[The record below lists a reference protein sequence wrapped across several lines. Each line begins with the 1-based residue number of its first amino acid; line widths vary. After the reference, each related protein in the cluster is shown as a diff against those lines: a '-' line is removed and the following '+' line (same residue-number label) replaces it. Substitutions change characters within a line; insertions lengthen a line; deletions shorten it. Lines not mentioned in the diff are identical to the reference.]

1 MNIFILN
8 PPVSGKRGP
17 FVKEGRCEQRLTSF
31 QSSMI
36 PISLPSI
43 AALLQKNGHK
53 VRVLDCAVANIT
65 PETVLLEIEKYKPSI
80 IIVNV
85 STVTYYDDIGA
96 AKKIKLRFPDVHL
109 AAIGNHVTSL
119 PDTTLKESSFDSII
133 LGEPEFTALELA
145 GRLSSGIDIKDLSG
159 IATKNNEGIII
170 NGKTGFIENLDDLPF
185 PARDLMDNKKYVL
198 PITNEPYTL
207 VIPSRGC
214 PHDCIFCTSSKY
226 YGKKLR
232 LRSPENI
239 IDEVKE
245 VKNKYGIN
253 NIVMWADTFTL
264 NREFVVK
271 ICKLL
276 IREKTGVRWMCNSRV
291 DTVDPEMLKL
301 MKESG
306 CIGVSY
312 GVESGNQKILDNIK
326 KRVTLEQI
334 ENAIKWAQEAG
345 MEAMAHV
352 IFGLPGETKETI
364 KETVNFLIRTSPDYV
379 QIYCATPFPGTE
391 FYEICKNKNCLIT
404 DGWDRFEVNAAVIS
418 TPQIGPE
425 ELYEARRNAYIKF
438 YLNPK
443 YIWKRIRRIRSMKD
457 LVFFIRQSLY
467 FVSFSKTLD

>member
-1 MNIFILN
+1 MKILVLN
-8 PPVSGKRGP
+8 PPLREKHGP

-43 AALLQKNGHK
+43 AALLRKNAYG
-53 VRVLDCAVANIT
+53 VRIADCAVADVGLPAI
-65 PETVLLEIEKYKPSI
+65 LDDIEKYAPSMI
-80 IIVNV
+80 IINV
-85 STVTYYDDIGA
+85 STVTYYDDIGTA
-96 AKKIKLRFPDVHL
+96 RTIKSRFPHIHL
-109 AAIGNHVTSL
+109 TAMGNHVTSL
-119 PDTTLKESSFDSII
+119 PDITLKESSFDSII

-145 GRLSSGIDIKDLSG
+145 GRLSSGKDIKGLSG
-159 IATKNNEGIII
+159 IAVRNNGGVIV
-170 NGKTGFIENLDDLPF
+170 NGKADFAENLDDLPF
-185 PARDLMDNKKYVL
+185 PARDLMDNKKYIL

-207 VIPSRGC
+207 IIPSRGC
-214 PHDCIFCTSSKY
+214 PHDCIFCTASKY

-232 LRSPENI
+232 SRSPENI

-245 VKNKYGIN
+245 VKNRYAIN

-271 ICKLL
+271 VCRLFIK
-276 IREKTGVRWMCNSRV
+276 EKAGVRWMCNSRV

-334 ENAIKWAQEAG
+334 ENAIKWTQEAG

-364 KETVNFLIRTSPDYV
+364 KETVDFLIRTSPDYV

-391 FYEICKNKNCLIT
+391 FYEMCKEKNCMIT
-404 DGWDRFEVNAAVIS
+404 DRWDHFEVNKAVIS
-418 TPQIGPE
+418 TPEISAE
-425 ELYEARRNAYIKF
+425 ELYKARRGAYLSF

-443 YIWKRIRRIRSMKD
+443 YIWKRLRKIKSLKD
-457 LVFFIRQSLY
+457 LVFLLRQGIYLK
-467 FVSFSKTLD
+467 SFSKTLD